1 MNWLIQAYAD
11 VYKVTLGQT
20 GVYASSVKCNKH
32 VRSGEKT
39 HLQPATK

>member
-1 MNWLIQAYAD
+1 MNWIIQAYAD
-11 VYKVTLGQT
+11 VYKVAVGQT

-39 HLQPATK
+39 HRRTAK